1 MEIVLSKRSGNVL
14 VYIPELDKRVSL
26 DANKFLWFD
35 GRFCH
40 NEIVDHI
47 TETYN
52 IEVTKVIYM

>member
-1 MEIVLSKRSGNVL
+1 MEIILSKRSGNVL

-26 DANKFLWFD
+26 DANTFLWFD
-35 GRFCH
+35 GTYCST
-40 NEIVDHI
+40 EIVDHI